1 MYNRKLKT
9 AIVRFFLRAG
19 KRLFGS
25 DLVNRIYLTDLN
37 IGVKKNDTFEKRLS
51 KNYWGLFETDFRNV
65 LGLSLIASFFF
76 VFFSQEAKW
85 IISLLT

>member
-37 IGVKKNDTFEKRLS
+37 IGVKKMTLLK
-51 KNYWGLFETDFRNV
+51 NV
-65 LGLSLIASFFF
+65 L
-76 VFFSQEAKW
+76 AK
-85 IISLLT
+85 IIEVCLKRISEMS

>member
-1 MYNRKLKT
+1 MGYDTKKKHEKSQSSICLIKDTLKMYNRKLKT

-51 KNYWGLFETDFRNV
+51 KNY
-65 LGLSLIASFFF
+65 
-76 VFFSQEAKW
+76 
-85 IISLLT
+85 

>member
-1 MYNRKLKT
+1 MYNHKLKK
-9 AIVRFFLRAG
+9 AIVRFVLRAG

-51 KNYWGLFETDFRNV
+51 KNY
-65 LGLSLIASFFF
+65 
-76 VFFSQEAKW
+76 
-85 IISLLT
+85 

>member
-37 IGVKKNDTFEKRLS
+37 TGVKKMTLLK
-51 KNYWGLFETDFRNV
+51 NV
-65 LGLSLIASFFF
+65 L
-76 VFFSQEAKW
+76 AK
-85 IISLLT
+85 IIEVCLKRISEMS